1 VVRTPGDFFFVAMNS
16 HVWEMVILR
25 TLKTDS
31 SEARRE
37 SGQLIVSGVSIRVG
51 FAAEIF
57 FLSRD
62 PQVFDRS
69 STGFPHYALSLTD
82 ST

>member
-1 VVRTPGDFFFVAMNS
+1 ML
-16 HVWEMVILR
+16 ILR
-25 TLKTDS
+25 TSETDS

-51 FAAEIF
+51 FAPELF
-57 FLSRD
+57 FVSRD

-69 STGFPHYALSLTD
+69 STGFPHYALSLAD